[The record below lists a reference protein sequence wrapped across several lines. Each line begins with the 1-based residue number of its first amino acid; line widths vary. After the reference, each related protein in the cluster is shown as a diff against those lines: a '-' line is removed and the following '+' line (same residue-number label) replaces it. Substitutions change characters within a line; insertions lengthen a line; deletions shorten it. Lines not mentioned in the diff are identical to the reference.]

1 MSTRRPETE
10 ILVHIAAPARAA
22 NDARYRVLAGAYLN
36 FQPRTRTLIFLGS
49 GLSTGVGAGDNEA
62 PSTQNEVPSAQNNDV
77 SALTATGPAVM
88 DSPQLSFRSV
98 LDNIS
103 SPILRRV
110 PGNGNMDTQF
120 SQIEPSWHTPP
131 SVVPDS
137 LPENNLAISQYCSPT
152 RILEH
157 FLHRLNSPQSDHSL
171 LAQTQ
176 QHPLASWSLG
186 SDGPGTS
193 QPSSAAFP
201 ASQRYPASQPSQHHP
216 TSQVDNNSQPKC
228 LPPTIIL
235 SSLVTTRD
243 QDKPRKV
250 ATDTTEELPTY
261 PTSQQ
266 RLAQTPPIS
275 SSLPSTAGDS
285 CVPDTDEERRFAI
298 IPLSPIITNAKRR
311 LPAAPTPT
319 SRVDETRIESSY
331 PSQQHDTQTG
341 ECQSSSR
348 ARSEPPPSKRLR
360 RSSPDPDYG
369 KPLTRSSSDIGPR
382 AKTSAQLQQQ
392 QQRQRRVATTQESL
406 DKLGLEIISPAPPAS
421 IKELDPADMVTEVLA
436 KMARDL
442 NLEKRF
448 KPASQA
454 RDLRSFERG
463 YWLLDC
469 TTWDLSLKHAS
480 WKFMTNYLGEGC
492 AGWGAVCRRD
502 PAFSWIRLYCWG
514 CVAGH
519 MYLLLYIMSQRKIIY
534 TGVKWIAA
542 DGKPVIVM
550 GARAQADR

>member
-22 NDARYRVLAGAYLN
+22 DDARYRVLAGAYLN
-36 FQPRTRTLIFLGS
+36 FQPRARTSIFLGS
-49 GLSTGVGAGDNEA
+49 GLSTRVGAGN
-62 PSTQNEVPSAQNNDV
+62 NEVPSTQNNDV

-103 SPILRRV
+103 SPTLRRL
-110 PGNGNMDTQF
+110 PGNGNMDTKS

-157 FLHRLNSPQSDHSL
+157 FLHRLNSTQSDHSL
-171 LAQTQ
+171 LAQAQ

-186 SDGPGTS
+186 SDGPETS

-201 ASQRYPASQPSQHHP
+201 ASQRYPVSQHHP
-216 TSQVDNNSQPKC
+216 TSQDDNNNQPKC
-228 LPPTIIL
+228 LPPTIIM
-235 SSLVTTRD
+235 SSLVTTRG
-243 QDKPRKV
+243 QDIPRKG
-250 ATDTTEELPTY
+250 ATDTTEELPTS

-285 CVPDTDEERRFAI
+285 CVPNTDEERRFAI
-298 IPLSPIITNAKRR
+298 IPLSPIITDIKRR

-360 RSSPDPDYG
+360 RSSPDPDSG
-369 KPLTRSSSDIGPR
+369 KPLARSSSDIGPR
-382 AKTSAQLQQQ
+382 AKTSAQLQQR
-392 QQRQRRVATTQESL
+392 QQRQRQQRVATTQESL

-421 IKELDPADMVTEVLA
+421 IKELDPANMVTEILA

-442 NLEKRF
+442 NLERRF
-448 KPASQA
+448 KPASQT
-454 RDLRSFERG
+454 RDLRPFERG

-480 WKFMTNYLGEGC
+480 WKFMINYLGEGC

-519 MYLLLYIMSQRKIIY
+519 MYLLLYIMSQRKIVY
-534 TGVKWIAA
+534 TGAKWIAA

-550 GARAQADR
+550 GARAQAER